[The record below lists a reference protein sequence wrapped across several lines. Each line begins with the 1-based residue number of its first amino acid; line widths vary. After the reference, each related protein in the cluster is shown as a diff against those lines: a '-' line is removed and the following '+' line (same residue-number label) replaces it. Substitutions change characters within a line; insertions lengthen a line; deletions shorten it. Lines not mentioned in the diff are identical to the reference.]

1 MDNLTFNKI
10 KEALSKYTNVSIA
23 VPIDPTVDEMGAALG
38 LYLSLKDMGK
48 AMSIATPNTPLVEVS
63 ALVGIDEVRTTLGEA
78 SGDLVVSFP
87 YREGEIEKVSYTRDD
102 NYLNIVVKAG
112 EKGLNFVQEDV
123 KFSRGSKAPELL
135 FIVGAAR
142 VSDLG
147 KLFDPAILKDTVV
160 VNIDNKPD
168 NQGYGDIIMVS
179 NKFSSIS
186 EAVTNL
192 ILSIGTKMD
201 LDIAENLMLG
211 IATATNNFQDQR
223 TSSLAFE
230 MAGVLMR
237 NGALRPTPNQPKR
250 NMPLDFSED
259 QFSAPEPPLPKN
271 PFKVQ
276 QQPRPAA
283 QKPFNQQ
290 PRPAQSF
297 QQKPV
302 QSVQSTQLRAA
313 EQMRDQ
319 LRKQE
324 QAPIQ
329 DVEAKESSGMGE
341 NPPDDW
347 LTPKIYKGS
356 TNF

>member
-1 MDNLTFNKI
+1 MDNLTFDKI
-10 KEALSKYTNVSIA
+10 KETLSKYNNVAVA

-63 ALVGIDEVRTTLGEA
+63 ALVGIDEVRTTLGEE

-112 EKGLNFVQEDV
+112 EKGLNFTQQDV
-123 KFSRGSKAPELL
+123 RFSRGSKAPEML

-142 VSDLG
+142 ISDLG
-147 KLFDPAILKDTVV
+147 KLFDPAVLKDTVV

-168 NQGYGDIIMVS
+168 NQGYGDIVMVS
-179 NKFSSIS
+179 NRFSSIS
-186 EAVTNL
+186 EAIANL
-192 ILSIGTKMD
+192 ILTIGAKMD

-211 IATATNNFQDQR
+211 ITTATNNFQDPK

-230 MAGVLMR
+230 MAGILMR
-237 NGALRPTPNQPKR
+237 NGALRPASSQPK
-250 NMPLDFSED
+250 NTPLDFPDE
-259 QFSAPEPPLPKN
+259 QFSMPQPAFPKKTFNAGPPRL
-271 PFKVQ
+271 VQ
-276 QQPRPAA
+276 P
-283 QKPFNQQ
+283 KPFNQQ
-290 PRPAQSF
+290 PRPVQSF
-297 QQKPV
+297 QPKVV
-302 QSVQSTQLRAA
+302 QRPQQTREQL
-313 EQMRDQ
+313 
-319 LRKQE
+319 KQT
-324 QAPIQ
+324 PISA
-329 DVEAKESSGMGE
+329 VEGKEATGVGE

>member
-10 KEALSKYTNVSIA
+10 KEALSKYNNIAVA

-123 KFSRGSKAPELL
+123 RFARGSKAPELL

-147 KLFDPAILKDTVV
+147 KLFDPAVLKDTVV

-186 EAVTNL
+186 EAVANL
-192 ILSIGTKMD
+192 ILSIGAKLD

-211 IATATNNFQDQR
+211 IATATNNFQDPK

-250 NMPLDFSED
+250 SFPIDMGQEQPLM
-259 QFSAPEPPLPKN
+259 PEPPLSKN
-271 PFKVQ
+271 PFKTQGSRPVQ
-276 QQPRPAA
+276 

-290 PRPAQSF
+290 PRP
-297 QQKPV
+297 V
-302 QSVQSTQLRAA
+302 QSVQPKMAQQQQQVRGQLKQTPISAVEGKEAA
-313 EQMRDQ
+313 
-319 LRKQE
+319 
-324 QAPIQ
+324 
-329 DVEAKESSGMGE
+329 GMGE
-341 NPPDDW
+341 TPPDDW

>member
-1 MDNLTFNKI
+1 
-10 KEALSKYTNVSIA
+10 
-23 VPIDPTVDEMGAALG
+23 MGAALG

-63 ALVGIDEVRTTLGEA
+63 ALVGIDEVRTTLGEE

-112 EKGLNFVQEDV
+112 EKGLNFTQEDV

-147 KLFDPAILKDTVV
+147 KLFDPANLKDTVV

-192 ILSIGTKMD
+192 ILTIGAKLD

-211 IATATNNFQDQR
+211 IATATNNFQDPK

-250 NMPLDFSED
+250 NMPLDLPQD
-259 QFSAPEPPLPKN
+259 QFATSQPVLPKN
-271 PFKVQ
+271 PFKA
-276 QQPRPAA
+276 QQPRPVQA
-283 QKPFNQQ
+283 QPKPFGQQ
-290 PRPAQSF
+290 PRPSQ
-297 QQKPV
+297 PI
-302 QSVQSTQLRAA
+302 QSTQVRSS
-313 EQMRDQ
+313 EQMRDALSKQ
-319 LRKQE
+319 QE
-324 QAPIQ
+324 QAPIE
-329 DVEAKESSGMGE
+329 DVEAKESTGMGE

>member
-10 KEALSKYTNVSIA
+10 KESLSKYNNVAIA

-48 AMSIATPNTPLVEVS
+48 AVSIATPNNPLVEVS
-63 ALVGIDEVRTTLGEA
+63 ALVGIDEVRASLGEE

-87 YREGEIEKVSYTRDD
+87 YKEGEIEKVSYTRDD
-102 NYLNIVVKAG
+102 NFLNIVVKAG
-112 EKGLNFVQEDV
+112 EKGLNFTQDNVR
-123 KFSRGSKAPELL
+123 FSRGSKAPELL

-142 VSDLG
+142 ISDLG
-147 KLFDPAILKDTVV
+147 KLFDPTVLKDTIVI
-160 VNIDNKPD
+160 NIDNKLD
-168 NQGYGDIIMVS
+168 NQEYGDVVMVS

-186 EAVTNL
+186 EAVANL
-192 ILSIGTKMD
+192 ILSIGAKMD

-211 IATATNNFQDQR
+211 IATATNNFQDPR

-230 MAGVLMR
+230 MAGILMR
-237 NGALRPTPNQPKR
+237 NGALRPTPNQPKN
-250 NMPLDFSED
+250 NMPMDFAQE
-259 QFSAPEPPLPKN
+259 QRVMPEPSFPRKPA
-271 PFKVQ
+271 VQ
-276 QQPRPAA
+276 P
-283 QKPFNQQ
+283 
-290 PRPAQSF
+290 
-297 QQKPV
+297 
-302 QSVQSTQLRAA
+302 QSVQPAQATQVRAV

-324 QAPIQ
+324 QAPIST
-329 DVEAKESSGMGE
+329 VENKEGPGMGD

-347 LTPKIYKGS
+347 LAPKIYKGS

>member
-10 KEALSKYTNVSIA
+10 KESLSKYNNVAIA

-48 AMSIATPNTPLVEVS
+48 AVSIATPNNPLVEVS
-63 ALVGIDEVRTTLGEA
+63 ALVGIDEVRTSLGEE

-87 YREGEIEKVSYTRDD
+87 YKEGEIEKVSYTRDD
-102 NYLNIVVKAG
+102 NFLNIVVKAG
-112 EKGLNFVQEDV
+112 EKGLNFTQDNVR
-123 KFSRGSKAPELL
+123 FSRGSKAPELL

-142 VSDLG
+142 ISDLG
-147 KLFDPAILKDTVV
+147 KLFDPTVLKDTIVI
-160 VNIDNKPD
+160 NIDNKPD
-168 NQGYGDIIMVS
+168 NQGYGDVVMVS

-186 EAVTNL
+186 EAVANL
-192 ILSIGTKMD
+192 ILSIGAKMD

-211 IATATNNFQDQR
+211 IATATNNFQDPK

-230 MAGVLMR
+230 MAGILMR
-237 NGALRPTPNQPKR
+237 NGALRPTPMQPKN
-250 NMPLDFSED
+250 NMPMDFAQE
-259 QFSAPEPPLPKN
+259 QRVMPEPRFPRKPA
-271 PFKVQ
+271 VQ
-276 QQPRPAA
+276 P
-283 QKPFNQQ
+283 
-290 PRPAQSF
+290 
-297 QQKPV
+297 
-302 QSVQSTQLRAA
+302 QSVQPAQATQVRAV

-324 QAPIQ
+324 QAPIST
-329 DVEAKESSGMGE
+329 VENKEGPGMGD

-347 LTPKIYKGS
+347 LAPKIYKGS

>member
-10 KEALSKYTNVSIA
+10 KEALSKYTNIAVA
-23 VPIDPTVDEMGAALG
+23 VPIDPTVDEMGAALA

-63 ALVGIDEVRTTLGEA
+63 ALVGIDEVRTTLGET
-78 SGDLVVSFP
+78 SGDLVVAFP

-112 EKGLNFVQEDV
+112 EKGLNFTEADV

-168 NQGYGDIIMVS
+168 NQGYGDIIMAS
-179 NKFSSIS
+179 NRFSSIS
-186 EAVTNL
+186 EAVANL
-192 ILSIGTKMD
+192 ILSIGAKMD

-211 IATATNNFQDQR
+211 IATATNNFADPK

-237 NGALRPTPNQPKR
+237 NGALRPTPNQSKR
-250 NMPLDFSED
+250 NFPIDMGQDQPLMQESSF
-259 QFSAPEPPLPKN
+259 PKKTFN
-271 PFKVQ
+271 
-276 QQPRPAA
+276 
-283 QKPFNQQ
+283 NQQ
-290 PRPAQSF
+290 PRP
-297 QQKPV
+297 V
-302 QSVQSTQLRAA
+302 QSVQPKMTQQQQQVRGQLKQTPISAVEGKEAA
-313 EQMRDQ
+313 
-319 LRKQE
+319 
-324 QAPIQ
+324 
-329 DVEAKESSGMGE
+329 GMGE
-341 NPPDDW
+341 TPPDDW

>member
-10 KEALSKYTNVSIA
+10 KEALSKYTNVAVA
-23 VPIDPTVDEMGAALG
+23 VPVDPTVDEMGAALG

-63 ALVGIDEVRTTLGEA
+63 ALVGIDEVRTTLGEE

-112 EKGLNFVQEDV
+112 EKGLNFTQEDV
-123 KFSRGSKAPELL
+123 KFSRGSKAPELM

-147 KLFDPAILKDTVV
+147 KLFDPAVLKDTVV
-160 VNIDNKPD
+160 VNIDNKGD

-186 EAVTNL
+186 EAVANL
-192 ILSIGTKMD
+192 ILSIGAKLD

-211 IATATNNFQDQR
+211 IATATNNFQDPK

-250 NMPLDFSED
+250 DMPLDFSKN
-259 QFSAPEPPLPKN
+259 QFSTPQPALPKN
-271 PFKVQ
+271 PFKTQQPKPVQ
-276 QQPRPAA
+276 MQPKPFTQQPRPT
-283 QKPFNQQ
+283 Q
-290 PRPAQSF
+290 PI
-297 QQKPV
+297 
-302 QSVQSTQLRAA
+302 QSTQVRAA

-319 LRKQE
+319 LSKQQE
-324 QAPIQ
+324 QTPIE
-329 DVEAKESSGMGE
+329 DVEAKESAGMGE